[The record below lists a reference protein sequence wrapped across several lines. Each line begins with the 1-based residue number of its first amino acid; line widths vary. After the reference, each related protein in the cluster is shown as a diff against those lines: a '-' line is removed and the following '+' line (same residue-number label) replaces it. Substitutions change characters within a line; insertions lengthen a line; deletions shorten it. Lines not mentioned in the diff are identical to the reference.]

1 MVNEEAIIKTVCDGC
16 VNSQLC
22 RSNGTIPNYNIE
34 QYTVIDWFN
43 NTEKKVDI
51 VQSAWCEKKT
61 LKDNTAKG

>member
-43 NTEKKVDI
+43 NTEKKLILFNLHGVR
-51 VQSAWCEKKT
+51 KK
-61 LKDNTAKG
+61 L